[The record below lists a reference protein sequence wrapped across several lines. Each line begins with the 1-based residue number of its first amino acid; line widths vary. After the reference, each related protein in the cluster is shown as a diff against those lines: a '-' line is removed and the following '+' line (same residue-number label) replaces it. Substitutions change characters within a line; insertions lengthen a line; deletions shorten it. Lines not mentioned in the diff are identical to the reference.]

1 MLVVNIP
8 KHTLH
13 TVCKVYVVII
23 SDDVQA

>member
-13 TVCKVYVVII
+13 KVVRY
-23 SDDVQA
+23 S